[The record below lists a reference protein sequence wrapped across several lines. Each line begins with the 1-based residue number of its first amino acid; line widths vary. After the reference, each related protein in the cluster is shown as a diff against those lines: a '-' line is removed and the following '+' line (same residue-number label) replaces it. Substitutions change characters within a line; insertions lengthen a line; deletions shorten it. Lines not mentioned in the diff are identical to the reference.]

1 MLKLGVVLRLIA
13 GADAQDISIPEQ
25 LAAAINQVRPN
36 ASVVTRSDV
45 DWKSCAPPERD
56 QIIKADLDGDGR
68 LDYAALLFVPNKPGA
83 ERKRDGTVAAVWLV
97 VFLGRADGSYK
108 SIVLDRHGDKE
119 STGLVDIII
128 TSRAPGVLEEVRSG
142 RKMTLTLHAI
152 ERVWCERSGTVFFWN
167 RNRGR
172 FESIWTGD

>member
-68 LDYAALLFVPNKPGA
+68 LDYAALLFVPKKPGA
-83 ERKRDGTVAAVWLV
+83 ERKRDGTVAAGWV
-97 VFLGRADGSYK
+97 VVLLGRADGAVESN
-108 SIVLDRHGDKE
+108 VLDRHRDKE
-119 STGLVDIII
+119 AQV
-128 TSRAPGVLEEVRSG
+128 
-142 RKMTLTLHAI
+142 
-152 ERVWCERSGTVFFWN
+152 
-167 RNRGR
+167 
-172 FESIWTGD
+172 